1 MNTLTNQFRE
11 QLCSELQIYAGKHPE
26 QSQTADTMR
35 EFITRTPDCFERS
48 HKEGHITGSAWLINP
63 GGDKVLLTLH
73 RKLQRWMQTGGH
85 ADGDP
90 EPLRVALREAT
101 EESGIED
108 IRPLYREIFDIDIHR
123 IPGNEAKNEPEHL
136 HYDIR
141 YLLEALHEDFSIA
154 DVTDTLVWWSR
165 SDSAQ
170 RAAELD
176 ASVLRMAARYF
187 RKDESPSGG

>member
-35 EFITRTPDCFERS
+35 EFITRTPDCFDRS
-48 HKEGHITGSAWLINP
+48 HKAGHITGSAWLINP

-101 EESGIED
+101 EESGIEG

-123 IPGNEAKNEPEHL
+123 IPGNKTKNEPEHL

-141 YLLEALHEDFSIA
+141 YLLQAPHEDFSISDESDA
-154 DVTDTLVWWSR
+154 LAWWSR
-165 SDSAQ
+165 SDIEQ